1 MEVTIFDIKLYKRLE
16 EGIRHEK
23 KLKNVLDSLNENH
36 NDYDRIKSLY
46 EDLKKANELLKK
58 DLSNTIKKL
67 D

>member
-1 MEVTIFDIKLYKRLE
+1 MEVTIFDKRLE

-23 KLKNVLDSLNENH
+23 KLKNVLESLHENH

-58 DLSNTIKKL
+58 DLSKTIKKL